1 MLENLVCGFQNI
13 FTTKILKFFGI
24 CRIPKISNISS
35 VFLNHKVYQK
45 FLFVGQHGYSELP

>member
-1 MLENLVCGFQNI
+1 MLGNLVCGFQNI

-35 VFLNHKVYQK
+35 VFFNDKVYQK
-45 FLFVGQHGYSELP
+45 FLFVGQNGNSGFP